1 MDLAAPILIGV
12 GLIVA
17 GSYAI
22 RHGAETHWAVRRRR
36 VLPVGSA
43 PNGIVRLQ
51 GRVVPEGP
59 LLTAPL
65 SGTACVAFD
74 ALVGDRAGDGGEPPT
89 RVYRATSFTLDDGTG
104 RALVRLH
111 LAGPHP
117 ELGLDD
123 AGPPELSCALRRT
136 DVTVYGPIQTD
147 QPAIEAALRRLE
159 FGWAGAA
166 QRVRLCEGWL
176 RPGDIVSVV
185 GYGRCEV
192 DPTGQRQGY
201 RDPGRRYLVTH
212 GPKRPLYLLK
222 VG

>member
-1 MDLAAPILIGV
+1 
-12 GLIVA
+12 
-17 GSYAI
+17 
-22 RHGAETHWAVRRRR
+22 
-36 VLPVGSA
+36 
-43 PNGIVRLQ
+43 
-51 GRVVPEGP
+51 
-59 LLTAPL
+59 
-65 SGTACVAFD
+65 
-74 ALVGDRAGDGGEPPT
+74 
-89 RVYRATSFTLDDGTG
+89 
-104 RALVRLH
+104 
-111 LAGPHP
+111 
-117 ELGLDD
+117 
-123 AGPPELSCALRRT
+123 
-136 DVTVYGPIQTD
+136 VTVYGPIQTD